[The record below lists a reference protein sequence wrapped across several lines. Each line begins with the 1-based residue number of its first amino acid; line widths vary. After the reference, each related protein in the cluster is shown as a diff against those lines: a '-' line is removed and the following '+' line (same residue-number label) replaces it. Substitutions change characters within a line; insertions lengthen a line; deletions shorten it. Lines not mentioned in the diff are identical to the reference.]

1 MGSKLKVF
9 KGTRISRKELKY
21 DLKNDD
27 FLVIKETKFY
37 VGVQPSFTIIEE
49 LNPAIFEDSNLKDVY
64 IYKIRVRCDIT
75 RVIFNTDNQTYEKEI
90 YKRDVNTT
98 KTYHLSN
105 DLLNEISKLQ
115 SFIKREIEQYDLSV
129 YHEDFTIDFNKMD
142 KYISIENP
150 NNYSSEQIHNFL
162 NMIDDAKDLNIGNS
176 ILMIKALTNFKNE
189 LLSVLDQNE
198 NKITAVFKKYKSVL
212 SMILLGINSIP
223 IFSHRIKTS
232 NYKTVIP
239 DITLFNEKD
248 EKIHLIELKQAKFR
262 MFKDNYYRNNT
273 LEIEPKFFNAIH
285 QTNFQ
290 RTMKA
295 VGTNVYYETIP
306 KSILIYGDI
315 GKETELFKPK
325 DVEDPEE
332 KRKILLR
339 NLNIIRHNNKDIIIL
354 TYDEFIEKIDILISN
369 FDEIDKK

>member
-75 RVIFNTDNQTYEKEI
+75 RVNFNTDNQTYEKEI

-273 LEIEPKFFNAIH
+273 LETEPKFFNAIH

-295 VGTNVYYETIP
+295 VGTNVYYKTIP

-332 KRKILLR
+332 KRKILIR

>member
-75 RVIFNTDNQTYEKEI
+75 RVNFNTDNQTYEKEI

-98 KTYHLSN
+98 KNYHLSN

-142 KYISIENP
+142 KYINIENP

-189 LLSVLDQNE
+189 LLSVLIKMRTKLQRYSKN
-198 NKITAVFKKYKSVL
+198 
-212 SMILLGINSIP
+212 IN
-223 IFSHRIKTS
+223 
-232 NYKTVIP
+232 
-239 DITLFNEKD
+239 
-248 EKIHLIELKQAKFR
+248 Q
-262 MFKDNYYRNNT
+262 
-273 LEIEPKFFNAIH
+273 FF
-285 QTNFQ
+285 
-290 RTMKA
+290 
-295 VGTNVYYETIP
+295 P
-306 KSILIYGDI
+306 
-315 GKETELFKPK
+315 
-325 DVEDPEE
+325 
-332 KRKILLR
+332 
-339 NLNIIRHNNKDIIIL
+339 
-354 TYDEFIEKIDILISN
+354 
-369 FDEIDKK
+369 

>member
-129 YHEDFTIDFNKMD
+129 LREDFT
-142 KYISIENP
+142 
-150 NNYSSEQIHNFL
+150 
-162 NMIDDAKDLNIGNS
+162 
-176 ILMIKALTNFKNE
+176 
-189 LLSVLDQNE
+189 
-198 NKITAVFKKYKSVL
+198 
-212 SMILLGINSIP
+212 
-223 IFSHRIKTS
+223 
-232 NYKTVIP
+232 
-239 DITLFNEKD
+239 
-248 EKIHLIELKQAKFR
+248 
-262 MFKDNYYRNNT
+262 
-273 LEIEPKFFNAIH
+273 
-285 QTNFQ
+285 
-290 RTMKA
+290 
-295 VGTNVYYETIP
+295 
-306 KSILIYGDI
+306 
-315 GKETELFKPK
+315 
-325 DVEDPEE
+325 
-332 KRKILLR
+332 
-339 NLNIIRHNNKDIIIL
+339 
-354 TYDEFIEKIDILISN
+354 
-369 FDEIDKK
+369 